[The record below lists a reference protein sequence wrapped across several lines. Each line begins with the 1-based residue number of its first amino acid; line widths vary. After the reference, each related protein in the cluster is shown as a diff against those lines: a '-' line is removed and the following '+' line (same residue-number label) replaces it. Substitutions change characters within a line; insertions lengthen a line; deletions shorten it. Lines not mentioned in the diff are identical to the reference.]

1 LAQPSRRV
9 WGPVA
14 VFRLDYFSCLLT
26 VVSTILVV
34 RKQWMGLVIAAI
46 NCVIICVI
54 GMRTA
59 QYGFVPANL
68 FCILTYAWSIGSWS
82 RDRKPTDN
90 LIATPT
96 TPALPTTR
104 ARATAPLRNSRRSG
118 LFLAYSAS
126 SYARMQKHTADEL
139 IGSVSTA
146 EVKAG
151 S

>member
-1 LAQPSRRV
+1 LPQPNGRG

-26 VVSTILVV
+26 VVSTIMVV

-46 NCVIICVI
+46 NCVLVCVI

-68 FCILTYAWSIGSWS
+68 FCILTYAWSIRSWS
-82 RDRKPTDN
+82 RDRELSDKPV
-90 LIATPT
+90 ATPT
-96 TPALPTTR
+96 VPAFPTTR
-104 ARATAPLRNSRRSG
+104 ARATTPLGNSRRSG

-126 SYARMQKHTADEL
+126 TCARMRRHGADEL
-139 IGSVSTA
+139 ISANSIA